1 MAFYGPREYGDS
13 KLIRFTFATL
23 DGNFKGFSIDKD
35 NVKRLDQSR
44 HSFLHARHRRAD
56 RNWVARSSAM
66 TADRIATFA
75 AVRNRPK
82 ADVRDG
88 VRQRSGIPMWI
99 LCLAAVRQPVRGPI
113 EK

>member
-66 TADRIATFA
+66 TAGRIATFA
-75 AVRNRPK
+75 AVRNRPQS
-82 ADVRDG
+82 RLS
-88 VRQRSGIPMWI
+88 RQRSS
-99 LCLAAVRQPVRGPI
+99 AVRHTNVDIVLGRSAATRSRTD
-113 EK
+113 